1 MIAAMTGLLDE
12 QPLQAC
18 ALTRITAV
26 PDGSEQALVT
36 KDAVPTARCAVPHG
50 PGGAAPF
57 PVFDLKGNGASDGA
71 RTRDLRRDRPAL

>member
-36 KDAVPTARCAVPHG
+36 KDAVPTARCAVRC
-50 PGGAAPF
+50 AAWP
-57 PVFDLKGNGASDGA
+57 
-71 RTRDLRRDRPAL
+71 RRGRAIPCFRFQREWRE